1 MVSYFGGSWQYFV
14 VNCFVQ
20 GMYKTC
26 MGRAMYMYRSL
37 RAEQGTGCSWLS
49 LLIEKCDF
57 RMTSLPSRTIAPAD
71 SAIIE
76 HITSCTMCR
85 TLVNAHS
92 VEKELRK
99 TDIALNAEMQQW
111 KANRAAAELAA
122 RDAHIKALQ
131 EQLHLLDPA
140 MCPCAKPYIM

>member
-1 MVSYFGGSWQYFV
+1 MKLGLSSQFTHKYPQVIV
-14 VNCFVQ
+14 KLPRI
-20 GMYKTC
+20 KTC
-26 MGRAMYMYRSL
+26 L
-37 RAEQGTGCSWLS
+37 PCF
-49 LLIEKCDF
+49 F

-131 EQLHLLDPA
+131 EQLHLLDPTT
-140 MCPCAKPYIM
+140 CPCAKPYFM